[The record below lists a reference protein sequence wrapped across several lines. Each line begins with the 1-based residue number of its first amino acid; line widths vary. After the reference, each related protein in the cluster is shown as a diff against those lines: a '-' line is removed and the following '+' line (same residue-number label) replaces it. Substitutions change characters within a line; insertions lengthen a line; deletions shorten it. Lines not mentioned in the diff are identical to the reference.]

1 MARHYPEIEALNQ
14 LWVKH
19 RVMIKITREDHLAGW
34 VDRGCCSPAHGGSAD
49 LGKWCAAPGKLYKL
63 FIDDEYDDLRY
74 NYPLLNFCLVLREL
88 EGFDLARDPRIWAQ
102 ERGLDPE
109 HEQVRDYHKYLSI
122 IYPEIEK
129 ILVNIHP
136 QVSDWD
142 FEMNAGAAQQLRRS
156 N

>member
-1 MARHYPEIEALNQ
+1 MKDSYPEIVALNE

-19 RVMIKITREDHLAGW
+19 KVMIKITRARCLAEKAYYPE
-34 VDRGCCSPAHGGSAD
+34 VDFQIE
-49 LGKWCAAPGKLYKL
+49 GKAYKL

-102 ERGLDPE
+102 ERGLDPD
-109 HEQVRDYHKYLSI
+109 HEQVNDYHKYLSI

-129 ILVNIHP
+129 IMGHIHP

-142 FEMNAGAAQQLRRS
+142 FEMNSGAAQKLRRS
-156 N
+156 E